1 MNHSFLNRIAE
12 AAALRPFPS
21 ITPIS
26 PDCWII
32 TFKRSLLPDSCWK
45 CSHVVPAR
53 ECISAPSLVSSACIP
68 ALFLVSCIS
77 CLMYS
82 ASHVFHVSFIPCLM
96 YFLSHVFRVLSLSRL
111 MLFDTLSVSCL
122 GSDRV
127 STLRRLRPCLNIRI
141 VSQIMSRLQATSR
154 NRLCVT
160 KIEIGDSWRNR
171 MYIERADTLYS
182 VELLDLSQ
190 NSTYSLMRFSL
201 YLLTILRHIPR
212 QLGLQGGR

>member
-1 MNHSFLNRIAE
+1 MYS
-12 AAALRPFPS
+12 
-21 ITPIS
+21 T
-26 PDCWII
+26 
-32 TFKRSLLPDSCWK
+32 
-45 CSHVVPAR
+45 SHV
-53 ECISAPSLVSSACIP
+53 SH
-68 ALFLVSCIS
+68 VSCIS

-154 NRLCVT
+154 NQLCV
-160 KIEIGDSWRNR
+160 KRIEIGDSWRNK
-171 MYIERADTLYS
+171 MYIERADILYS
-182 VELLDLSQ
+182 VELLDLSH

-201 YLLTILRHIPR
+201 YLLTIHAPSWTVLRR
-212 QLGLQGGR
+212 DMGFLYLGRTDPWSRRR

>member
-1 MNHSFLNRIAE
+1 MVINYNWEVVENQRKKRSSLVLIVALVISLWSKSHQAREKICSLKHRMNHSFLNWIAE

-32 TFKRSLLPDSCWK
+32 SFKRSLLPDSCWK

-82 ASHVFHVSFIPCLM
+82 ASHVLHVSCIPCLM
-96 YFLSHVFRVLSLSRL
+96 IPCLISFASHLFRVSCWSIPY
-111 MLFDTLSVSCL
+111 LFHVSAQ
-122 GSDRV
+122 
-127 STLRRLRPCLNIRI
+127 I
-141 VSQIMSRLQATSR
+141 VSQPLGGSGHVSTFGSCLKSCLDFKPRLA
-154 NRLCVT
+154 
-160 KIEIGDSWRNR
+160 IG
-171 MYIERADTLYS
+171 YA
-182 VELLDLSQ
+182 
-190 NSTYSLMRFSL
+190 
-201 YLLTILRHIPR
+201 
-212 QLGLQGGR
+212 